1 MTAMPARM
9 REYQYLVTKLVRVMM
24 LLSEKRSSRSVKRG
38 PRGSTLNKEMMIIFT
53 TTTNT
58 AKVIERC
65 SDLDC
70 QGRSWNILEGYD
82 KSLNVIGQS
91 MKNIG
96 LSKVYGMPCI

>member
-91 MKNIG
+91 MKSTG
-96 LSKVYGMPCI
+96 LSKVYGMPR

>member
-1 MTAMPARM
+1 MPARM

>member
-91 MKNIG
+91 MKSIG